1 MSQAARGELRDF
13 ADVTRSQEMAELAK
27 ILQRNL
33 EELESMNKKQK
44 EQTALGLAGLEKNLV
59 HLGKE
64 VSTGFE
70 RVFNRFDTV
79 SSRFDS
85 IFNQEDGLA
94 GKITAIGIELN
105 HKPGH
110 KVFYGAVVA
119 QLTLL
124 VGILVKLLFSS

>member
-1 MSQAARGELRDF
+1 MREAAREELRKF
-13 ADVTRSQEMAELAK
+13 ADATSSQEMADLAI
-27 ILQRNL
+27 ILLRNL
-33 EELESMNKKQK
+33 KELENMSTSHK
-44 EQTALGLAGLEKNLV
+44 EQTATGLAGLKENLV
-59 HLGKE
+59 GLGKE
-64 VSTGFE
+64 VTTGFE
-70 RVFNRFDTV
+70 RVFNRFDTI

-94 GKITAIGIELN
+94 ARIMAIGIELK